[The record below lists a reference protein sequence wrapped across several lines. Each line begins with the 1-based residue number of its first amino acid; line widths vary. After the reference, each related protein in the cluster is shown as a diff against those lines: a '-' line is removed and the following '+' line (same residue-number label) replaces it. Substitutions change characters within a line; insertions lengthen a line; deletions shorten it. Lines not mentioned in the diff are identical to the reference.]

1 MEHSS
6 AADSRLPDGFED
18 VELLDLTVADGEEEF
33 KLDQSH
39 EQAAMK
45 RSVVHG
51 AGEPPQGAEEVM
63 GQSNEDNQYEQK
75 SIADLKPRVNT
86 VVMPEFSEKLSP
98 DANAQAGLTDQ
109 KNDI

>member
-1 MEHSS
+1 
-6 AADSRLPDGFED
+6 
-18 VELLDLTVADGEEEF
+18 
-33 KLDQSH
+33 
-39 EQAAMK
+39 
-45 RSVVHG
+45 
-51 AGEPPQGAEEVM
+51 M